1 MTVKSIKFFVRWR
14 KYLQTNWNLFRAFIC
29 TQVVQKYR
37 PSSMRFI
44 IWTTVNI
51 DAGCKIP
58 VESWAHRFFLLCT
71 YFETS
76 ITKVDIAHVPFPD
89 VKRNNHW
96 HEKKA
101 LRNGI
106 TWNPLPLLITL
117 HNNIHYPPFP
127 LGALRS
133 GWMIPNAWAKM
144 KQQKSFNSSQN
155 FIKNDFEIE
164 KSCHKLQK

>member
-1 MTVKSIKFFVRWR
+1 MYLFLTWKETIIGTR
-14 KYLQTNWNLFRAFIC
+14 KKRYVMAS
-29 TQVVQKYR
+29 
-37 PSSMRFI
+37 P
-44 IWTTVNI
+44 
-51 DAGCKIP
+51 
-58 VESWAHRFFLLCT
+58 
-71 YFETS
+71 ET
-76 ITKVDIAHVPFPD
+76 
-89 VKRNNHW
+89 
-96 HEKKA
+96 
-101 LRNGI
+101 
-106 TWNPLPLLITL
+106 LPLLITL